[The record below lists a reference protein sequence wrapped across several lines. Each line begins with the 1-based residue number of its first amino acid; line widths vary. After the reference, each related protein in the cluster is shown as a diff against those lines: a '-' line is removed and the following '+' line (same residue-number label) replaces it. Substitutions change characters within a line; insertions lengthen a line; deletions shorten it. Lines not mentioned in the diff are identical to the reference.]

1 MIHVYLPDLGENVTK
16 ATISY
21 WYFESGAA
29 VTEGSDLVEVATDK
43 ATFNVPAPCSGIL
56 IEITAHEGD
65 VVRPGAVLATIE
77 EDTVV
82 EGDDDDREI
91 NASG

>member
-1 MIHVYLPDLGENVTK
+1 MIHVYLPDMGENVTK

-43 ATFNVPAPCSGIL
+43 ATFNVPAPCSGTL
-56 IEITAHEGD
+56 IEIAAHEGD
-65 VVRPGAVLATIE
+65 VVHPGDVLATIE

-82 EGDDDDREI
+82 EGEENEGLND
-91 NASG
+91 NA